1 MQQRIRI
8 LGIDPGLRR
17 AGWGLI
23 SVEGTRLS
31 FEGCGAV
38 IVRAEGS
45 LAVRIAALYAG
56 LAEIVQAHMPAEAA
70 VEETFVNANPASA
83 LKLGHAR
90 AVALLVPAL
99 AGLSVAE
106 YATNLVKKTVVGV
119 GHAEKAQISAM
130 VRVLLP
136 KAAPETADAA
146 DALAVA
152 ITHAQHRQARALA
165 RRVAEMAS

>member
-1 MQQRIRI
+1 MQQQIRI

-38 IVRAEGS
+38 VVRAEGS
-45 LAVRIAALYAG
+45 LAERIAMLYAG
-56 LAEIVQAHMPAEAA
+56 LAAIVQAHMPAEAA

-90 AVALLVPAL
+90 GIALLVPAL
-99 AGLSVAE
+99 AGIAVSE
-106 YATNLVKKTVVGV
+106 YPATVIKKTIVGT
-119 GHAEKAQISAM
+119 GHADKKQIRAM
-130 VRVLLP
+130 VQVLLP
-136 KAAPETADAA
+136 KAAPQSDDAS
-146 DALAVA
+146 DALAIA
-152 ITHAQHRQARALA
+152 ITHAQHRGIRRLEAL
-165 RRVAEMAS
+165 R